1 MIKKNTPCV
10 RFTMRMPEKMHRYY
24 KRTAFDKNSTM
35 MDIIVE
41 QLAKHQ
47 IKEES
52 KALHNDTQVS
62 E

>member
-1 MIKKNTPCV
+1 
-10 RFTMRMPEKMHRYY
+10 MRMPEKMHRYY